1 MCRSLRSIA
10 GLQSH
15 DWPGGYGIE
24 ARAMPGDGTTGFR
37 IARSCP
43 VLGWSDAV
51 LDNGYPHSILDWVGS
66 RDFLWIGEPLDEAA
80 D

>member
-1 MCRSLRSIA
+1 
-10 GLQSH
+10 
-15 DWPGGYGIE
+15 
-24 ARAMPGDGTTGFR
+24 MPGDGTTGFR

-66 RDFLWIGEPLDEAA
+66 RDFLWIGEPLDEAE